1 MADQLARAV
10 TAGGT
15 VRALAAVTTDLVE
28 EARLRHG
35 TLPTATAALGRALT
49 AGLLLGGM
57 LKTGE
62 RISLEFSGD
71 GPLRSILVDA
81 TPEGV
86 VRGFVSRP
94 HTHLPARAGKLDVG
108 GALGR
113 GILCVMRLP
122 PEGAPYRSIV
132 PLVSGEIGSDV
143 ARYLLDSEQ
152 TPSAVGVGVFV
163 DSDGRVQAAGGY
175 VVQTMPGAEPGTA
188 DRLEANVNLSAPPSD
203 LVRQGLD
210 AAAVL
215 GRLLA
220 GFPTPI
226 VEAGPVSFACRCSRE
241 RVAAALIAMGRAEL
255 TDVLAGDRRA
265 EVICE
270 FCAQRYVVEEP
281 ELRSLL
287 AGSDGDLP
295 E

>member
-1 MADQLARAV
+1 M
-10 TAGGT
+10 

-113 GILCVMRLP
+113 GILCVMRVP
-122 PEGAPYRSIV
+122 PEGAAYRSIV

-163 DSDGRVQAAGGY
+163 DSDGRVRAAGGY

-188 DRLEANVNLSAPPSD
+188 DRLEANVSLSAPPSD

-210 AAAVL
+210 AGAMVAH
-215 GRLLA
+215 LLA
-220 GFPTPI
+220 GLPTPV
-226 VEAGPVSFACRCSRE
+226 VEAGPVSFGCRCSRD
-241 RVAAALIAMGRAEL
+241 RVEAALIAMGRAEL
-255 TDVLAGDRRA
+255 TDVLAGERQA

-270 FCAQRYVVEEP
+270 FCARRYVVEEA
-281 ELRSLL
+281 ELRALL
-287 AGSDGDLP
+287 AGSDGRGR

>member
-1 MADQLARAV
+1 MVDELARAV
-10 TAGGT
+10 TAGGS
-15 VRALAAVTTDLVE
+15 VRALAVVTTGLVE
-28 EARLRHG
+28 EARVRHG
-35 TLPTATAALGRALT
+35 TLPTATAALGRGLT

-94 HTHLPARAGKLDVG
+94 RTHLPARAGKLDVG

-113 GILCVMRLP
+113 GILCVMRTSL
-122 PEGAPYRSIV
+122 EGAPYRSIV
-132 PLVSGEIGSDV
+132 PLVSGEIGNDV

-152 TPSAVGVGVFV
+152 TPSAVGVGVYV
-163 DSDGRVQAAGGY
+163 DADGRVRAAGGY
-175 VVQTMPGAEPGTA
+175 VVQTMPGAEPATA
-188 DRLEANVNLSAPPSD
+188 EQLESNVSRSATPSE
-203 LVRQGLD
+203 LIRAGLD
-210 AAAVL
+210 ARAMIAH
-215 GRLLA
+215 LLA
-220 GFPTPI
+220 GFPPPV
-226 VEAGPVSFACRCSRE
+226 VEAGPVRFGCHCSRQ
-241 RVAAALIAMGRAEL
+241 RVGAALVAMGRAEL
-255 TDVLAGDRRA
+255 ADVLAGDRQA

-270 FCAQRYVVEEP
+270 FCAQRYVVEEA
-281 ELRSLL
+281 ELRALL
-287 AGSDGDLP
+287 AGSEGRDR

>member
-1 MADQLARAV
+1 M
-10 TAGGT
+10 
-15 VRALAAVTTDLVE
+15 
-28 EARLRHG
+28 
-35 TLPTATAALGRALT
+35 
-49 AGLLLGGM
+49 
-57 LKTGE
+57 
-62 RISLEFSGD
+62 
-71 GPLRSILVDA
+71 
-81 TPEGV
+81 
-86 VRGFVSRP
+86 
-94 HTHLPARAGKLDVG
+94 
-108 GALGR
+108 
-113 GILCVMRLP
+113 
-122 PEGAPYRSIV
+122 
-132 PLVSGEIGSDV
+132 
-143 ARYLLDSEQ
+143 
-152 TPSAVGVGVFV
+152 
-163 DSDGRVQAAGGY
+163 
-175 VVQTMPGAEPGTA
+175 
-188 DRLEANVNLSAPPSD
+188 NLSAPPSD

-220 GFPTPI
+220 GFPKPI